1 MLNLFLFAIILM
13 YTHISR
19 YRHTHK
25 SVLPTADLEVLG
37 LPGSAMLSPSGHG
50 RMHSFNTLLME
61 GRRIDPKQFDTF
73 RERADPFI
81 ILQGLV

>member
-1 MLNLFLFAIILM
+1 MLHLFLFAIILM

-25 SVLPTADLEVLG
+25 SVIGADLEVPG
-37 LPGSAMLSPSGHG
+37 LPGAAMLSPLGHG

-73 RERADPFI
+73 GERPDPFI
-81 ILQGLV
+81 ILQGVV

>member
-25 SVLPTADLEVLG
+25 SADLEVLG
-37 LPGSAMLSPSGHG
+37 LPGSAMLSPLGHG
-50 RMHSFNTLLME
+50 RVFSFNTLLIE

-81 ILQGLV
+81 ILQGVV

>member
-25 SVLPTADLEVLG
+25 SVTTADLEVLG
-37 LPGSAMLSPSGHG
+37 LPGSAMLSLLGHG
-50 RMHSFNTLLME
+50 RMYSFNTLLME

-73 RERADPFI
+73 RERADPYI